1 MTLRNLKIAL
11 IVTVGAA
18 LAPPVLGQTAPA
30 SVPDFS
36 GVWRHPSL
44 PGFEPLAKGP
54 RPVTNTK
61 RRESDGASDW
71 NMLVGDHTNP
81 SLKPQAAAAAKT
93 YGEVALSGITPPTP
107 ATQCWPMPVPYIFGS
122 FNMQMVQQKDRVT
135 ILYGNPDHE
144 IRRVRMNQPHAAVVT
159 PSWYGDSVG
168 RYEGDTLIIDT
179 VGVRT
184 DRPYAM
190 VDAYGTPYTKSLHI
204 VERYRLLDYDA
215 AKEGLERDRKENF
228 RLAQGDIDRDYRG
241 KHLQLE
247 FTVEDEGTFTMPW
260 TATITYGRGS
270 EAWDEQVCAE
280 NPREQYSDKEYDV
293 PKAARPDF

>member
-1 MTLRNLKIAL
+1 M
-11 IVTVGAA
+11 
-18 LAPPVLGQTAPA
+18 
-30 SVPDFS
+30 PDFS

-61 RRESDGASDW
+61 RRAADGASDW

-81 SLKPQAAAAAKT
+81 ILKPQAAAAVKK
-93 YGEVALSGITPPTP
+93 YGEVSLSGVTPPTP

-144 IRRVRMNQPHAAVVT
+144 IRRVRMNQPHPAVVT

-204 VERYRLLDYDA
+204 IERYRLLDYDA

-247 FTVEDEGTFTMPW
+247 FTVEDEGTFTTPW

-270 EAWDEQVCAE
+270 DAWDEQVCAE

>member
-1 MTLRNLKIAL
+1 MQRWKFLVL
-11 IVTVGAA
+11 VTVAA
-18 LAPPVLGQTAPA
+18 AFAPSVLGQTTPG

-44 PGFEPLAKGP
+44 PGFEPLSKGP
-54 RPVTNTK
+54 RPVTNSK
-61 RRESDGASDW
+61 RRASDGASDW
-71 NMLVGDHTNP
+71 NMLVGDHSNP
-81 SLKPQAAAAAKT
+81 ILKPQAAAAVKK
-93 YGEVALSGITPPTP
+93 YGEVSLSGVVPPTP

-122 FNMQMVQQKDRVT
+122 FNMQMVQQKDKVT
-135 ILYGNPDHE
+135 LLYGNPDHE
-144 IRRVRMNQPHAAVVT
+144 IRRVRLNQQHPKVVT

-168 RYEGDTLIIDT
+168 RYEGDTLVIDT

-190 VDAYGTPYTKSLHI
+190 LDAYGTPYTKSLHI

-241 KHLQLE
+241 KYLQLE
-247 FTVEDEGTFTMPW
+247 FTIEDEGSFTTPW
-260 TATITYGRGS
+260 SATITYGRGS
-270 EAWDEQVCAE
+270 DAWDEQVCAE
-280 NPREQYSDKEYDV
+280 NPVEQFSNKEFDV